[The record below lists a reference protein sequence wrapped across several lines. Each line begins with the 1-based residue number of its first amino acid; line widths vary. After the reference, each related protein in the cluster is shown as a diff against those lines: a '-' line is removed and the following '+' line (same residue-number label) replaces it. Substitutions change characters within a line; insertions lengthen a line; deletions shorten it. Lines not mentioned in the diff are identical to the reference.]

1 MQRRYAIALLAVVLG
16 LAWGC
21 SNKNPLST
29 DQSTD
34 LSSGALEHRS
44 SDNTAGWGDQ
54 HGRNETAE
62 YRITLE
68 NLTPATAPG
77 ASQPFS
83 PPVIATH
90 TASYR
95 IFGFRRYASD
105 ELRQVAEDAV
115 NAPLVSQLESSHRVY
130 ETVEGSDVILPGAMA
145 TYTIHAKG
153 TFNKLSLVA
162 MLVNTNDGFAGA
174 NKVNLPRHGS
184 RTYLLWAFDAGT
196 ERNTEATSDIP
207 GPCCGSHLVRVPTHQ
222 RIRLHRGIR
231 GTGDLD
237 PAVYDWRG
245 PVAKLTITRVD

>member
-1 MQRRYAIALLAVVLG
+1 MQKKYAIVLLALVLG

-21 SNKNPLST
+21 SDKNPLSS

-34 LSSGALEHRS
+34 LNSETLQHRS
-44 SDNTAGWGDQ
+44 SDNTASWRDRFG
-54 HGRNETAE
+54 TAE
-62 YRITLE
+62 YQVTIE

-90 TASYR
+90 AAPYR
-95 IFGFRRYASD
+95 IFRFGRYASD

-115 NAPLVSQLESSHRVY
+115 NAPLVSQLESARAVY
-130 ETVEGSDVILPGAMA
+130 ETVQGSDVILPGAMA
-145 TYTIHAKG
+145 TYTIHAKRI
-153 TFNKLSLVA
+153 FSKLSLVA
-162 MLVNTNDGFAGA
+162 MLVNTNDGFVGA
-174 NKVNLPRHGS
+174 NKLNLPRHGS

-245 PVAKLTITRVD
+245 PVARLTITRVD